1 MNKNHE
7 KLQIKSMMSA
17 QKSWN
22 SHRVTDKSHGA
33 FPSRNHKPTPISR
46 RRRLQKGC
54 SGQQQG
60 RPTSIVDLWS
70 SGPRGADW
78 GAAWPFEDGRWRRN
92 RRRMMMMMEGDGIVI
107 IGSLV
112 IRLVSSGLLS
122 VAILRCHSA
131 SVYRT
136 KSRNLVAWQG
146 RRVVHGGGG
155 PATKLYDYV
164 QGAVGLVP
172 PTMGQL
178 LFVGH
183 LLTGL
188 IYAAAV
194 LRVSSTLSI
203 AVHDHDVVPSHLH
216 QPVELSNISEC
227 TINMRGATS

>member
-7 KLQIKSMMSA
+7 KLQIKSTMSA

-92 RRRMMMMMEGDGIVI
+92 RRRMMMEGDGIVI

-112 IRLVSSGLLS
+112 IRLVSSGLPYFQSLFFVVTRLAS
-122 VAILRCHSA
+122 TEPKVAISL
-131 SVYRT
+131 
-136 KSRNLVAWQG
+136 LG
-146 RRVVHGGGG
+146 REGALCMGEG
-155 PATKLYDYV
+155 PATKLYDYKGRWACSTHNGPAIV
-164 QGAVGLVP
+164 RRAPIDGANLRCGC
-172 PTMGQL
+172 
-178 LFVGH
+178 
-183 LLTGL
+183 LT
-188 IYAAAV
+188 
-194 LRVSSTLSI
+194 S
-203 AVHDHDVVPSHLH
+203 
-216 QPVELSNISEC
+216 
-227 TINMRGATS
+227 

>member
-146 RRVVHGGGG
+146 RRVVHGGVQLRNYMITRGRWACSTHNG
-155 PATKLYDYV
+155 PAIVRRAPID
-164 QGAVGLVP
+164 GANLRCGC
-172 PTMGQL
+172 
-178 LFVGH
+178 
-183 LLTGL
+183 LTSFASMQF
-188 IYAAAV
+188 Y
-194 LRVSSTLSI
+194 SI
-203 AVHDHDVVPSHLH
+203 NRCSW
-216 QPVELSNISEC
+216 S
-227 TINMRGATS
+227 